1 MNRQAVYFTQ
11 PGAVEIREEALPPL
25 TPGRVLVKT
34 LLTAVSSGTEMLVY
48 RHQVPSNL
56 SLDSTIAAL
65 SGNFD
70 YPLKYGYSAVGRVI
84 ELGQGVDRSW
94 QDKLVFAF
102 HPHESHFIAAP
113 EDLLPLPEN
122 VTPEDAV
129 FLANMETAVNFLMDG
144 QPIIG
149 EQVVVFGQGIVGLLT
164 TALLAQF
171 PLGKLI
177 TVDQYPLRRRVS
189 QEIGASCCLE
199 PAGLPEKI
207 YPLLHSGDTH
217 GTDLVFE
224 LSGNP
229 EAFNQAIAITG
240 FNGRI
245 VLGSWYGQKT
255 VNLELGG
262 RFHRSRIRLI
272 SSQVSTLSPGLTG
285 RWSKAR
291 RLEVVWRMLAGIKPS
306 RLISHRFAVAQAPAA
321 YQFLDN
327 KPGEAL
333 QVVFTY

>member
-1 MNRQAVYFTQ
+1 MNTQAVYFTQ
-11 PGAVEIREEALPPL
+11 PGAVEIREEALPPPA
-25 TPGRVLVKT
+25 PGEVLVKT
-34 LLTAVSSGTEMLVY
+34 ILSAVSSGTELLVY
-48 RHQVPSNL
+48 HHQIPQNL
-56 SLDSTIAAL
+56 PLDSTIAAL

-70 YPLKYGYSAVGRVI
+70 YPVKYGYSTVGRVI

-113 EDLLPLPEN
+113 EELLPLPKD
-122 VTPEDAV
+122 VAPEDAV

-171 PLGKLI
+171 PLAKLI
-177 TVDQYPLRRRVS
+177 TVDKYPLRRRVA
-189 QEIGASCCLE
+189 QEIGAARCLE

-207 YPLLHSGDTH
+207 YPLLHSGNTH
-217 GTDLVFE
+217 GADLVFE

-229 EAFNQAIAITG
+229 EAFNQAIAVTG
-240 FNGRI
+240 FDGRI
-245 VLGSWYGQKT
+245 VLGSWYGKKT

-285 RWSKAR
+285 RWNKAR
-291 RLEVVWRMLAGIKPS
+291 RLEVAWRLLAGIKPS
-306 RLISHRFAVAQAPAA
+306 RLISHRFAVDQAPKA
-321 YQFLDN
+321 YQFLDSN
-327 KPGEAL
+327 PDEAL

>member
-1 MNRQAVYFTQ
+1 MNRKAVYFTK
-11 PGAVEIREEALPPL
+11 PGAVEVREEAFPLL
-25 TPGRVLVKT
+25 TPGKVLVKT
-34 LLTAVSSGTEMLVY
+34 ILTAVSSGTEMLVY
-48 RHQVPSNL
+48 HHQVPQNL

-84 ELGQGVDRSW
+84 ELGQGVARSW

-102 HPHESHFIAAP
+102 HPHESHFTAAP
-113 EDLLPLPEN
+113 EELLPLPEK
-122 VTPEDAV
+122 VVPEDAV

-149 EQVVVFGQGIVGLLT
+149 EQVVVFGQGIVGLLA
-164 TALLAQF
+164 TALLAQI

-177 TVDQYPLRRRVS
+177 TVDKYPLRQRVS
-189 QEIGASCCLE
+189 REIGAAFCLE
-199 PAGLPEKI
+199 PADHPEQLFH
-207 YPLLHSGDTH
+207 LLHSDNSRGA
-217 GTDLVFE
+217 DLIFE

-229 EAFNQAIAITG
+229 EAFNQAIAVAG
-240 FNGRI
+240 FDGRV

-255 VNLELGG
+255 ANLELGG
-262 RFHRSRIRLI
+262 KFHRSRIRLI

-285 RWSKAR
+285 RWNKAR
-291 RLEVVWRMLAGIKPS
+291 RFEVAWQMLARIKPS
-306 RLISHRFAVAQAPAA
+306 RFISHRFDVAHAPTA

-327 KPGEAL
+327 NPGEAL
-333 QVVFTY
+333 QAVFTY

>member
-11 PGAVEIREEALPPL
+11 PGAVEIREEALPP
-25 TPGRVLVKT
+25 PAPNEVFVKT
-34 LLTAVSSGTEMLVY
+34 ILSAVSSGTEMLVY
-48 RHQVPSNL
+48 RHQIPQNL
-56 SLDSTIAAL
+56 PLDSTIAAL

-70 YPLKYGYSAVGRVI
+70 YPLKYGYSTVGRVI

-94 QDKLVFAF
+94 QNKLVFAF

-189 QEIGASCCLE
+189 QEIGASCRLE

-217 GTDLVFE
+217 GADLVFE

-240 FNGRI
+240 FDGRI

-285 RWSKAR
+285 RWNKAR
-291 RLEVVWRMLAGIKPS
+291 RLEVAWRMLAGIKPS
-306 RLISHRFAVAQAPAA
+306 RLISHRFAVAEAPAA

-327 KPGEAL
+327 NSGEAL

>member
-11 PGAVEIREEALPPL
+11 PGAAETREEALPPPA
-25 TPGRVLVKT
+25 PGEVLVKT
-34 LLTAVSSGTEMLVY
+34 ILSAVSSGTEMLVY
-48 RHQVPSNL
+48 RHQVPQDL
-56 SLDSTIAAL
+56 PLDSTIAAL

-70 YPLKYGYSAVGRVI
+70 YPVKYGYSAVGQVI
-84 ELGQGVDRSW
+84 ELGQGVDRMW
-94 QDKLVFAF
+94 REKLVFAF
-102 HPHESHFIAAP
+102 HPHESHFTAAP
-113 EDLLPLPEN
+113 GELLPLPEE
-122 VTPEDAV
+122 VAPEDAV

-164 TALLAQF
+164 TAMLAQI
-171 PLGKLI
+171 PLGKLV
-177 TVDQYPLRRRVS
+177 TVDKYPQRRRVS
-189 QEIGASCCLE
+189 REIGATFCLE
-199 PAGLPEKI
+199 PDGLPEKLSR
-207 YPLLHSGDTH
+207 LLHSDNSH
-217 GTDLVFE
+217 GADLVFE

-229 EAFNQAIAITG
+229 EAFNQAIAVTG
-240 FNGRI
+240 FDGRV

-255 VNLELGG
+255 VNMELGG

-285 RWSKAR
+285 RWNKAR
-291 RLEVVWRMLAGIKPS
+291 RLEVAWRMLAGIKPS

-327 KPGEAL
+327 NPGEAL